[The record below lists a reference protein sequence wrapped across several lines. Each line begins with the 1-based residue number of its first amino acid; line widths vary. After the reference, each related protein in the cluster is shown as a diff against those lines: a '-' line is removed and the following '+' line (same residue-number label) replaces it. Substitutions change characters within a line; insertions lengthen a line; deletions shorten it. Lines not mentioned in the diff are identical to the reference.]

1 MKIINSYVKMF
12 TRLNSFLEV
21 IMTDGTYNV
30 NQLRKLTLDCLCCC
44 IYDAFTEC
52 SVLIICDSEE

>member
-1 MKIINSYVKMF
+1 
-12 TRLNSFLEV
+12 
-21 IMTDGTYNV
+21 MTDGTYNV